1 MDLSIMFEFAVERFP
16 SRLALVEGEKRYTYN
31 HLNKEITKVAASL
44 QRMGIKQHDRV
55 VIVLKNRLE
64 NIVIYW
70 AIQKLGAVYTP
81 INHRLSAKEVEY
93 CVNDAESK
101 AVVYEGS
108 SQDAVLKATFEGN
121 PILIGLGD
129 VEGADIYYEELVDRS
144 PESFNKPVIHEDDI
158 ALMLYTSGTTG
169 LPKGVP
175 RSHKNEYSA
184 AIAHIIQ
191 NQYTDGESTLGTMP
205 LYHTMGMRS
214 LLSIAFLNGKYVV
227 LPDFDAKDALELL
240 SSEEITSLY
249 LVPTLY
255 HDILSYETFG
265 SYRLDKLEKIGYA
278 GASMTTAL
286 TEKCVDLLKPKVFV
300 NHYGSTEI
308 YTFTICPN
316 VQQKPGCAGKPG
328 LHQNVRLVKA
338 DAEGNSLPH
347 DLIGKGEVGEIII
360 NLNSNEAFKG
370 YWNKPAATQKAIRE
384 GWYFTGD
391 LGIIDD
397 DSDLFVVG
405 RVDDMIISGGE
416 NIHPLEVE
424 DVISRHPKVSEVA
437 VVGEDDDRWGQI
449 VSAFIVPLNSTIT
462 VQELDEFCKSDPK
475 LSNFKRPRN
484 YVFLKQIP
492 KSPVGKILRRKIRD
506 GEVELYFDDNKVVG

>member
-1 MDLSIMFEFAVERFP
+1 MNLSTMFAFVVERYP
-16 SRLALVEGEKRYTYN
+16 NRIALVEGEKRYTYN
-31 HLNKEITKVAASL
+31 QLNKESIKVAASL

-55 VIVLKNRLE
+55 ILVLKNRLE
-64 NIVIYW
+64 NIVLYW

-101 AVVYEGS
+101 AVVYERG
-108 SQDAVLKATFEGN
+108 SQDAVLNAAFEGN
-121 PILIGLGD
+121 PILIGLGA
-129 VEGADIYYEELVDRS
+129 VEGADIYYQELVDRS
-144 PESFNKPVIHEDDI
+144 PGSFNEPVIHDEDI

-191 NQYTDGESTLGTMP
+191 NQYTDRESTLGTMP

-227 LPDFDAKDALELL
+227 LPDFDAKEALELL
-240 SSEEITSLY
+240 SKEEITSLY

-255 HDILSYETFG
+255 HDILSHKDFENYP
-265 SYRLDKLEKIGYA
+265 LDKLEKIGYA

-286 TEKCVDLLKPKVFV
+286 TERCMNRFKPKVFV

-308 YTFTICPN
+308 YTFTICPY
-316 VQQKPGCAGKPG
+316 VHQKPGCAGKPG

-347 DLIGKGEVGEIII
+347 HKVGKGEIGEIII
-360 NLNSNEAFKG
+360 NLDSNEAFKG
-370 YWNKPAATQKAIRE
+370 YWNKPLATQKAIRE

-391 LGIIDD
+391 LGVVDD
-397 DSDLFVVG
+397 DGDLFVVG

-424 DVISRHPKVSEVA
+424 DVLSKHPKVSEVA
-437 VVGEDDDRWGQI
+437 VVGEEDDRWGQI
-449 VSAFIVPLNSTIT
+449 VAAFIVPSDPSIT
-462 VQELDEFCKSDPK
+462 VQELDEYCKSNAK

-506 GEVELYFDDNKVVG
+506 GEIELYFSGNKIVG

>member
-1 MDLSIMFEFAVERFP
+1 MNLATMFEFAVERYP
-16 SRLALVEGEKRYTYN
+16 SRIAVVEEEKRYTYN
-31 HLNKEITKVAASL
+31 QLNKEITKVASSL

-55 VIVLKNRLE
+55 IVVLKNRLE
-64 NIVIYW
+64 NIIIYW
-70 AIQKLGAVYTP
+70 AVQKLGAVYTP

-101 AVVYEGS
+101 AVVYENA
-108 SQDAVLKATFEGN
+108 SQDAVLHANFQEK
-121 PILIGLGD
+121 PILIGLGA
-129 VEGADIYYEELVDRS
+129 VEGADIYYDELVDRS
-144 PESFNKPVIHEDDI
+144 PGGFDKPVIHEEDI

-169 LPKGVP
+169 MPKGVP

-184 AIAHIIQ
+184 AIAHIVQ
-191 NQYTDGESTLGTMP
+191 NQYTDQESTLGTMP

-227 LPDFDAKDALELL
+227 LPDFDARDALELL
-240 SSEEITSLY
+240 SSEEISSLY

-255 HDILSYETFG
+255 HDILSHHDFH
-265 SYRLDKLEKIGYA
+265 SYHLGKLRKIGYA

-286 TEKCVDLLKPKVFV
+286 TEKCVELLKPQVFV

-308 YTFTICPN
+308 YTFTICPY
-316 VQQKPGCAGKPG
+316 VHQKPGCAGKPG
-328 LHQNVRLVKA
+328 LNQNIRLVKA
-338 DAEGNSLPH
+338 DAEAKSLP
-347 DLIGKGEVGEIII
+347 DDIVGKGEIGEIIV
-360 NLNSNEAFKG
+360 NLDSIEAFKG
-370 YWNKPAATQKAIRE
+370 YWNKPNATQKAIRE

-391 LGIIDD
+391 LGVIDD
-397 DSDLFVVG
+397 EGDLFVVG

-424 DVISRHPKVSEVA
+424 DVLSKHPKVSEVA
-437 VVGEDDDRWGQI
+437 VVGEEDERWGQI
-449 VSAFIVPLNSTIT
+449 VSAFIVPIDPSIT
-462 VQELDEFCKSDPK
+462 FQELDEYCKSHPK

-506 GEVELYFDDNKVVG
+506 GEVELYSGENQIVG

>member
-1 MDLSIMFEFAVERFP
+1 MNLSTMFEFVVERYP
-16 SRLALVEGEKRYTYN
+16 NRLALVEGEKRYTYN

-55 VIVLKNRLE
+55 IIVLKNRLE

-101 AVVYEGS
+101 AVVYESS
-108 SQDAVLKATFEGN
+108 SQDAVLNATFEGN
-121 PILIGLGD
+121 PVLIGLGA

-144 PESFNKPVIHEDDI
+144 PVSFNKPVIHDEDI

-175 RSHKNEYSA
+175 RSHKNEYSS

-227 LPDFDAKDALELL
+227 LPDFDAKEALELL
-240 SSEEITSLY
+240 SGEEITSLY

-255 HDILSYETFG
+255 HDILSQKDFE
-265 SYRLDKLEKIGYA
+265 SYHLDKLEKIGYA

-286 TEKCVDLLKPKVFV
+286 LK
-300 NHYGSTEI
+300 
-308 YTFTICPN
+308 N
-316 VQQKPGCAGKPG
+316 V
-328 LHQNVRLVKA
+328 
-338 DAEGNSLPH
+338 
-347 DLIGKGEVGEIII
+347 
-360 NLNSNEAFKG
+360 
-370 YWNKPAATQKAIRE
+370 
-384 GWYFTGD
+384 
-391 LGIIDD
+391 
-397 DSDLFVVG
+397 
-405 RVDDMIISGGE
+405 
-416 NIHPLEVE
+416 
-424 DVISRHPKVSEVA
+424 
-437 VVGEDDDRWGQI
+437 
-449 VSAFIVPLNSTIT
+449 
-462 VQELDEFCKSDPK
+462 
-475 LSNFKRPRN
+475 
-484 YVFLKQIP
+484 
-492 KSPVGKILRRKIRD
+492 
-506 GEVELYFDDNKVVG
+506 